1 MLTQI
6 LFGALLLRTVVA
18 QHPANISVCDYYTTA
33 LLKDNT
39 AENQAT
45 LLTVLVNTAVIGNC
59 MTYSIL
65 TSPIPIAQTTRM
77 EKTNYHIPDTQ
88 PNTGIAVP
96 GILTSGTYDGKQ
108 VSLAKYFNG
117 NLASTNRGGSEGVKV
132 NFLDGGGA
140 VPLMKNLAAD
150 DKGSNQ

>member
-6 LFGALLLRTVVA
+6 FFTAVLLRTAIA
-18 QHPANISVCDYYTTA
+18 QRPANISVCDYYTTA

-45 LLTVLVNTAVIGNC
+45 LLTLLVNTAVIGNC
-59 MTYSIL
+59 KTYS
-65 TSPIPIAQTTRM
+65 SRIPTVLFAQITRI
-77 EKTNYHIPDTQ
+77 KTNEHIPDTQ

-96 GILTSGTYDGKQ
+96 GILAPGTYDGTQ

-140 VPLMKNLAAD
+140 VPLTKNLAAD

>member
-1 MLTQI
+1 MLTQT
-6 LFGALLLRTVVA
+6 LFGAVLLRTVVA
-18 QHPANISVCDYYTTA
+18 QRPANISVCDYYTTA

-39 AENQAT
+39 AKNQAT

-65 TSPIPIAQTTRM
+65 TSPIPVAQTTR
-77 EKTNYHIPDTQ
+77 NTQ
-88 PNTGIAVP
+88 PNTGIVVP
-96 GILTSGTYDGKQ
+96 GILAPGTYDGTE

-117 NLASTNRGGSEGVKV
+117 NLASTNKGGSEGVKV